1 MRLVVVIIAVSL
13 AAQAG
18 CGSPSGPETAG
29 TPSGDGSSTAVE
41 QPTETVVPTGPA
53 PQKGLPAAADDTRRA
68 LIRAAES
75 RDYGA
80 LRKLIPKAGFTY
92 TYGAAGGDPVAYWR
106 ELEDNGGR
114 PFETLAA
121 LLQLPYTKAQDIYV
135 WPWAYDL
142 DPAELTRRER
152 ETLAAA
158 GAATLDQLDQM
169 AEFGH
174 YLGWRVGIRSD
185 GTWIFFVAGD

>member
-1 MRLVVVIIAVSL
+1 MRLVVVAIAVSL
-13 AAQAG
+13 TAQAG
-18 CGSPSGPETAG
+18 CGSPSSPETAG

-41 QPTETVVPTGPA
+41 QPPTETVVPTGPA
-53 PQKGLPAAADDTRRA
+53 PQKGLPPAVDDSRRA

-80 LRKLIPKAGFTY
+80 LRKLIPKTGFTY
-92 TYGAAGGDPVAYWR
+92 SYGAGGDPVAYWR
-106 ELEDNGGR
+106 ELEDNGER
-114 PFETLAA
+114 PLETLAA
-121 LLQLPYTKAQDIYV
+121 LLQLPYTEAQDIYV

-152 ETLAAA
+152 EMLAAA
-158 GAATLDQLDQM
+158 GAATLDQLNQM

-174 YLGWRVGIRSD
+174 YLGWRVGIRAD

>member
-1 MRLVVVIIAVSL
+1 MRLVVVAIAVSL

-18 CGSPSGPETAG
+18 CGSPSSPETAG

-41 QPTETVVPTGPA
+41 QPTETVAPTGPA
-53 PQKGLPAAADDTRRA
+53 PQKGLPPAVADTRRA
-68 LIRAAES
+68 LIRTAES

-80 LRKLIPKAGFTY
+80 LRKLIPKTGFTY
-92 TYGAAGGDPVAYWR
+92 TYGAGGDPVAYWR
-106 ELEDNGGR
+106 ELEDNGER
-114 PFETLAA
+114 PLETLAT
-121 LLQLPYTKAQDIYV
+121 LLQLPYATPQDAYV
-135 WPWAYDL
+135 WPWAHQR

-152 ETLAAA
+152 EILAAA
-158 GAATLDQLDQM
+158 GAATLDQLNQM

>member
-1 MRLVVVIIAVSL
+1 MRLVVVAIAVSL
-13 AAQAG
+13 AVQAG
-18 CGSPSGPETAG
+18 CGSPSSPEAAG
-29 TPSGDGSSTAVE
+29 TLSGDGSSTAVE

-53 PQKGLPAAADDTRRA
+53 PQEGLPPAVDDTRRA

-80 LRKLIPKAGFTY
+80 LQKLIPKTGFTY
-92 TYGAAGGDPVAYWR
+92 TYGAGGDPVAHWR
-106 ELEDNGGR
+106 ELEDNGER
-114 PFETLAA
+114 PLETLAA
-121 LLQLPYTKAQDIYV
+121 LLQLPYTEAQDIYV

-152 ETLAAA
+152 EMLAAA
-158 GAATLDQLDQM
+158 GAATLDQLNQM

-174 YLGWRVGIRSD
+174 YLGWRVGIRPD
-185 GTWIFFVAGD
+185 GTWIFYVAGD

>member
-1 MRLVVVIIAVSL
+1 MRLAVVAVAVSL
-13 AAQAG
+13 VAQAG
-18 CGSPSGPETAG
+18 CGSPSSPETAG
-29 TPSGDGSSTAVE
+29 TPSGDGPSTAVE
-41 QPTETVVPTGPA
+41 QPTETVVPSGPA
-53 PQKGLPAAADDTRRA
+53 PQKGLPQAVDDTRRA

-92 TYGAAGGDPVAYWR
+92 TYGAGRDPVTYWR
-106 ELEDNGGR
+106 ELEDNGER
-114 PFETLAA
+114 PLETLAA
-121 LLQLPYTKAQDIYV
+121 LLQLPHTKAQDIYV

-152 ETLAAA
+152 EILAAA
-158 GAATLDQLDQM
+158 GAATVDQLNQM